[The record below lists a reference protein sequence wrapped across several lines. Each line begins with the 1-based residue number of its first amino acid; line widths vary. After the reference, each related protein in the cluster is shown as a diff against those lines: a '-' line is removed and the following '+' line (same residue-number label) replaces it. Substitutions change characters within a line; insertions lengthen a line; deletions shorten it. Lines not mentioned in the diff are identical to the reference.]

1 MRTFVTDSENYETTP
16 IDIIST
22 DLFTV
27 AFKEFEKDFFLW
39 MLISH
44 DNNYKNDYS
53 TNNETNFVLFNDKVS
68 SFNC

>member
-16 IDIIST
+16 IDTIST

-27 AFKEFEKDFFLW
+27 VFKEFEKDFFLW

-53 TNNETNFVLFNDKVS
+53 TNNETNFVLFNDKVRI
-68 SFNC
+68 FNF